1 VEEDPAAFDTAPL
14 GLGEAVKSGF
24 AALVGRPNSG
34 KSTLTNA
41 LVGEKIAIVSD
52 KPQTTRHRLRG
63 IVDRDDAQVV
73 LVDTPG
79 LHRPV
84 DTLGEEVNRSALL
97 ALADV
102 DVVCLLVDAS
112 EPVGRGDAWVARH
125 VAESPAPS
133 VLVVTKTD
141 LVEERSLAK
150 QMHAAEELGPF
161 DAQVAVSAID
171 GQGLDELLVVLSDLL
186 PEGPRFFP
194 RDMTTD
200 QPLAVMIAEFIREKV
215 LVHTREEVPH
225 AIGVAVEDVVREE
238 GSDTT
243 VITAVVYVERESQK
257 GIVVGR
263 GGTMIKRIGTEAR
276 RDLER
281 MLGEKV
287 FLDLRVKVKK
297 DWRRDAAQIRRFGYG
312 EGL

>member
-1 VEEDPAAFDTAPL
+1 MEEDPTDLAAGPL
-14 GLGEAVKSGF
+14 GLGETVKSGF
-24 AALVGRPNSG
+24 VALVGRPNSG
-34 KSTLTNA
+34 KSTLANA

-63 IVDRDDAQVV
+63 IVDREDAQIV

-102 DVVCLLVDAS
+102 DVVCLLVDAAQ
-112 EPVGRGDAWVARH
+112 PAGKGDAWVARH
-125 VAESPAPS
+125 VAESSARA
-133 VLVVTKTD
+133 VLVLTKTD
-141 LVEERSLAK
+141 LVDEAALQRQSLA
-150 QMHAAEELGPF
+150 AAELGSF
-161 DAQVAVSAID
+161 EASVAVSAVD
-171 GQGLDELLVVLSDLL
+171 GEGLDELLALLTGLL
-186 PEGPRFFP
+186 PEGPRYFP

-200 QPLAVMIAEFIREKV
+200 QPLSVMIAEFIREKV
-215 LVHTREEVPH
+215 LLHTREEVPH
-225 AIGVAVEDVVREE
+225 AIGVAVEDVSREE

-243 VITAVVYVERESQK
+243 VVSAFVYVERESQK

-263 GGTMIKRIGTEAR
+263 GGSMVKRIGTEAR

-281 MLGEKV
+281 MLGGKV
-287 FLDLRVKVKK
+287 FRDLRVKVKK

>member
-1 VEEDPAAFDTAPL
+1 MEEDPAGLDMGPL
-14 GLGEAVKSGF
+14 GLGETVKSGF

-63 IVDRDDAQVV
+63 IVDREEAQIV

-102 DVVCLLVDAS
+102 DVVCLLVDAAQ
-112 EPVGRGDAWVARH
+112 PVGKGDAWVARH
-125 VAESPAPS
+125 VAESSGPT

-141 LVEERSLAK
+141 LVDGAAVVEQQRV
-150 QMHAAEELGPF
+150 AEELVSF
-161 DAQVAVSAID
+161 DATVAVSALE
-171 GQGLDELLVVLSDLL
+171 GQGLDELLAVLAGLL
-186 PEGPRFFP
+186 PEGPRYFP

-200 QPLAVMIAEFIREKV
+200 QPLSVMIAEFIREKV
-215 LVHTREEVPH
+215 LLHTREEVPH
-225 AIGVAVEDVVREE
+225 AIGVAVEDVTHED

-243 VITAVVYVERESQK
+243 VVTAVVYVERESQK

-263 GGTMIKRIGTEAR
+263 GGGMIKRIGTEAR

-281 MLGEKV
+281 MLGERV

>member
-1 VEEDPAAFDTAPL
+1 VEEDPAGFDTGPI
-14 GLGEAVKSGF
+14 GLGETVKSGF

-63 IVDRDDAQVV
+63 IVDRDDAQLV

-97 ALADV
+97 ALDDV
-102 DVVCLLVDAS
+102 DVVCLLVDAAA
-112 EPVGRGDAWVARH
+112 PVGRGDAWVARQ
-125 VAESPAPS
+125 VAECGAPS
-133 VLVVTKTD
+133 LLVLTKAD
-141 LVEERSLAK
+141 LVGPDELDEQAET
-150 QMHAAEELGPF
+150 AAELGRF
-161 DAQVAVSAID
+161 EATVVVSALD
-171 GQGLDELLVVLSDLL
+171 GTGLDHLVGEIASLL
-186 PEGPRFFP
+186 PPGPRYFP

-200 QPLAVMIAEFIREKV
+200 QRLSVMIAEFIREKV
-215 LVHTREEVPH
+215 LTHTRAEVPH
-225 AIGVAVEDVVREE
+225 AVGVAVEDVSRDERGE
-238 GSDTT
+238 TT
-243 VITAVVYVERESQK
+243 RVAAVVYVERESQK

-263 GGTMIKRIGTEAR
+263 GGSMVKAIGTEAR
-276 RDLER
+276 HDLER

-287 FLDLRVKVKK
+287 YLELRVKVKK